1 MAIPEISK
9 YKPYFFE
16 VKKGKRYL
24 WCACGRS
31 KKQPLCDGS
40 HRDTE
45 FMPVRY
51 DADSDKDVLFCGC
64 KHTGTAPF
72 CDGAHNNLLDEYP
85 SDDPNS
91 PENRAIPN
99 IARTVGKATMLDG
112 GCFVVNPSAMPTTD
126 AGNFQYVEFLSQ
138 STGAKY
144 QSQNYAVVKD
154 GSSPVISYG
163 GSYVVG
169 FVLQGDGELLIS
181 GRKFNVQ
188 KRTGF
193 VVHPHE
199 TFQFVQHGD
208 TPLEMYL
215 NVCPIESQPD
225 FSCDMRDNFNFEFP
239 QRVAVVD
246 RENADSMAD
255 RFFQVLID
263 KRLGCSAAAQFIGD
277 IPESKAEPHRHL
289 YEESIIVVAGQG
301 TMWTDKRKT
310 DVAAGDV
317 IFLPQKQVHSLQ
329 CTDPDGMLVLGVIY
343 PGDNP
348 SINY

>member
-1 MAIPEISK
+1 MAIPEIPK

-16 VKKGKRYL
+16 VKKGKSYL
-24 WCACGRS
+24 WCSCGRS

-51 DADSDKDVLFCGC
+51 VAKSDEDVLFCGC
-64 KHTGTAPF
+64 KHTGSAPF

-91 PENRAIPN
+91 PENIAINN
-99 IARTVGKATMLDG
+99 IVREVGKPTTLDG
-112 GCFVVNPSAMPTTD
+112 GCFVVNPSTMVAGE
-126 AGNFQYVEFLSQ
+126 AGNFRHVEFLSQ
-138 STGAKY
+138 GTGAKY

-169 FVLQGDGELLIS
+169 FILEGDGELHIS

-188 KRTGF
+188 RRTGF
-193 VVHPHE
+193 VVHPNE
-199 TFQFVQHGD
+199 TFQFLQKGD
-208 TPLEMYL
+208 VPLEMYL
-215 NVCPIESQPD
+215 NVCPIESRPD
-225 FSCDMRDNFNFEFP
+225 FSSDMRDNFDSEFP
-239 QRVAVVD
+239 QRIAVID
-246 RENADSMAD
+246 RENAESMAD

-263 KRLGCSAAAQFIGD
+263 KRMGCRAATQFIGD

-289 YEESIIVVAGQG
+289 YEESIIIIQGRG
-301 TMWTDKRKT
+301 TMWTDTVKT
-310 DVAAGDV
+310 DVGAGDV
-317 IFLPQKQVHSLQ
+317 IFLPQKQLHSLQ
-329 CTDPDGMLVLGVIY
+329 STDPDGMLVLGVIY